1 MKWKDSFYVKLDI
14 SDIGVSYDIVTQ
26 KNEHSTLPFC
36 RGQQTSEFALTFG
49 KLNWTVLLQTFV
61 FQMLIIRIPTNLILN
76 LQDI

>member
-1 MKWKDSFYVKLDI
+1 MKWKASFYVKLDI

-26 KNEHSTLPFC
+26 KNKHCTVPFC
-36 RGQQTSEFALTFG
+36 RGQQTSEFALTCG

-61 FQMLIIRIPTNLILN
+61 FQTLIIRIPTNLILN